1 MAGLQEALESTEE
14 YLSMIILFANADI
27 SRKKSI
33 LKRPLIYIVQN
44 VQVGMSH
51 LDTQMQMHMRL
62 FRAQRNFYIAG
73 WVLISRPFFRTK
85 FPQHRPCQVRPLPL
99 PGDQAPSRLD
109 QRQRWAPGMRDLTCL
124 KSIRN
129 IRSYL
134 YMYKYYQI
142 SGGFGAENQ
151 IWLI

>member
-1 MAGLQEALESTEE
+1 MAGLLEALESTVE
-14 YLSMIILFANADI
+14 YLSQIILFANADI

-73 WVLISRPFFRTK
+73 
-85 FPQHRPCQVRPLPL
+85 
-99 PGDQAPSRLD
+99 
-109 QRQRWAPGMRDLTCL
+109 
-124 KSIRN
+124 
-129 IRSYL
+129 
-134 YMYKYYQI
+134 
-142 SGGFGAENQ
+142 
-151 IWLI
+151 

>member
-73 WVLISRPFFRTK
+73 WV
-85 FPQHRPCQVRPLPL
+85 
-99 PGDQAPSRLD
+99 
-109 QRQRWAPGMRDLTCL
+109 
-124 KSIRN
+124 
-129 IRSYL
+129 
-134 YMYKYYQI
+134 
-142 SGGFGAENQ
+142 
-151 IWLI
+151 

>member
-1 MAGLQEALESTEE
+1 MAGLQEVLESTEE

-73 WVLISRPFFRTK
+73 
-85 FPQHRPCQVRPLPL
+85 
-99 PGDQAPSRLD
+99 
-109 QRQRWAPGMRDLTCL
+109 
-124 KSIRN
+124 
-129 IRSYL
+129 
-134 YMYKYYQI
+134 
-142 SGGFGAENQ
+142 
-151 IWLI
+151 

>member
-1 MAGLQEALESTEE
+1 MAGLQEALESTVE

-73 WVLISRPFFRTK
+73 WAHSSFHWLLGHSCWALSFISQLQLIQGLLSSFALWSSALSAWSVPTLDSRSTPQIIITPRPSILNLKISTK
-85 FPQHRPCQVRPLPL
+85 L
-99 PGDQAPSRLD
+99 
-109 QRQRWAPGMRDLTCL
+109 
-124 KSIRN
+124 
-129 IRSYL
+129 
-134 YMYKYYQI
+134 
-142 SGGFGAENQ
+142 SGGLGAEN
-151 IWLI
+151 